1 MGVRGL
7 VVVRV
12 SRVDVDEAG
21 LYRARPLGMR
31 GGGHEFK
38 VERLLRRPVRAKAK
52 VEGEILVINLEDG
65 EGKPLS
71 TCCIHVG
78 HLERGCVDCRSLL
91 TPPSCS

>member
-1 MGVRGL
+1 VRGL

-12 SRVDVDEAG
+12 SRVDVDDIG
-21 LYRARPLGMR
+21 LYRAGLEVSYSGRVY
-31 GGGHEFK
+31 EFK

-52 VEGEILVINLEDG
+52 IEGEILVINLEDG

-78 HLERGCVDCRSLL
+78 HLEKGCVDCRNLL

>member
-1 MGVRGL
+1 M

-12 SRVDVDEAG
+12 SRVDVDDIG
-21 LYRARPLGMR
+21 LYRAGLEVSYSERVY
-31 GGGHEFK
+31 EFK

-52 VEGEILVINLEDG
+52 IEGEILVINLEDG

-78 HLERGCVDCRSLL
+78 HLEKGCVDCRNLL
-91 TPPSCS
+91 TPPFCS